1 MCKATEDGCSEGMD
15 TMAVSLLKDTDMSK
29 EAVIENIEVSY
40 ALSNEK
46 VGGKVKRR
54 ETGAFLVYVCLA

>member
-1 MCKATEDGCSEGMD
+1 MY

-29 EAVIENIEVSY
+29 EAVIEKIEVSY

-46 VGGKVKRR
+46 VGGKVKLR
-54 ETGAFLVYVCLA
+54 ETGAFLV